1 MADIKSLLKK
11 RSTYKCKLTIFTN
24 YLNLLNTGSTI
35 SELQRLDLEE
45 RFSRFNVMYTEF
57 DALQSEIEMLEEDP
71 EDLLEEREDFERQY
85 FSQVALAR
93 SLLGVSSKALV
104 NVLNTSGEKYTARL
118 LLDNVKAVHLEL
130 VTDLTTEAYM
140 AALNRFV
147 ARRGKPQSITSDN
160 GTNFVGA
167 SNDLQRFLSS
177 NNLASHIA
185 QEGIE
190 FIFTPPYTPHFN
202 LLAEAAVKSCKHHL
216 KRLLHLTHF
225 TFEEMTTCLCK
236 IEAVLNSRP
245 LTSLSSDPND
255 FSALTPSHFLIGRP
269 LLTVP
274 HPHVADVTI
283 TRLDRWKR
291 IQHVQQHFWRRF
303 HNEYVSLL
311 QTKTKWLA
319 STGEVKPGQLVLIKE
334 KTPPLLWSLG
344 RVVNTY
350 PGVDGITRVAELKTK
365 RGTIRRAFNCIC
377 PLPLH

>member
-11 RSTYKCKLTIFTN
+11 RSTYKCKLTIFSN
-24 YLNLLNTGSTI
+24 YLNLLNTGSKI

-93 SLLGVSSKALV
+93 SLLGVSSK
-104 NVLNTSGEKYTARL
+104 
-118 LLDNVKAVHLEL
+118 VKAVHLEL

-202 LLAEAAVKSCKHHL
+202 SLAEAAVKSCKHHL

-225 TFEEMTTCLCK
+225 TFEEMITCLCK

-344 RVVNTY
+344 RVVKTY